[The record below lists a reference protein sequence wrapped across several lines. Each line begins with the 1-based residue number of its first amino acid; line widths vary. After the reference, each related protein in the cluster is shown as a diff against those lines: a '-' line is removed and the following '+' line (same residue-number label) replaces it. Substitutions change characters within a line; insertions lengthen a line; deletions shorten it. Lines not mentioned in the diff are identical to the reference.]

1 MKFGDYLFVFLLL
14 TTPLLGKIIHVPGM
28 QTTIQTGINAAQA
41 GDTVLVAEGT
51 YYENI
56 NFRGKAITVASRFL
70 ISGDTAHIAGTIIN
84 GSRPAQPDSASVVS
98 FVSGEDTTS
107 VLCGFTLTGGGGTL
121 SKMQLANEWFDIR
134 AGGGIFCSRAGPYIS
149 YNWIVDNHVSD
160 AKEVDGGGVYFDAQD
175 SLLHIVLINN
185 RISKNTLIGKENAWG
200 AALCL
205 LGNASVNNNL
215 VTYNASN
222 SGHLAGAAISSWSYI
237 YQYRLLLKNN
247 RIRHN
252 VVYAREGV
260 NGGGV
265 NVGLSIHARIAGN
278 DISFNQVSSE
288 RNSLG
293 GGICVN
299 YADGNID
306 IVDNRITYNWAARK
320 NNSLSRGGGIDI
332 TYGSNQSR
340 ILISGNMIV
349 GNRAMVGS
357 AFHNYLSK
365 VELRDNIIKD
375 NIDLVWEGIP
385 PKMQQHE

>member
-1 MKFGDYLFVFLLL
+1 MKFFGYLFTFLLL
-14 TTPLLGKIIHVPGM
+14 NTPLLGDIIHVPGM
-28 QTTIQTGINAAQA
+28 QPTIQAGINAAQA

-70 ISGDTAHIAGTIIN
+70 ISGDTAHIANTIIN
-84 GSRPAQPDSASVVS
+84 GSRPVHPDSASVVS

-121 SKMQLANEWFDIR
+121 SRVQLANEWFNIR
-134 AGGGIFCSRAGPYIS
+134 AGGGIFSSRAGPYIS
-149 YNWIVDNHVSD
+149 HNWIVENHISAV
-160 AKEVDGGGVYFDAQD
+160 KEADGGGVYYDAHD
-175 SLLHIVLINN
+175 SLLHIVLTNN
-185 RISKNTLIGKENAWG
+185 RITQNTLTAKENTWG

-205 LGNASVNNNL
+205 LGNASVSSNL
-215 VTYNASN
+215 IAYNTSN
-222 SGHLAGAAISSWSYI
+222 CELMAGATIVTWSYT
-237 YQYRLLLKNN
+237 YQYHFLLKNN

-252 VVYAREGV
+252 VVNGRVSVA
-260 NGGGV
+260 GGGV
-265 NVGLSIHARIAGN
+265 NVGSKIHARIAGN
-278 DISFNQVSSE
+278 DISFNKVSSR

-293 GGICVN
+293 SGICVS

-306 IVDNRITYNWAARK
+306 IVDNRITYNWAERI
-320 NNSLSRGGGIDI
+320 NNSLSRGGGIDV
-332 TYGSNQSR
+332 TYSSNQSR
-340 ILISGNMIV
+340 TVISGNTII
-349 GNRAMVGS
+349 GNRATVGS
-357 AFHNYLSK
+357 ALHNYLSK